1 MHTNKRCPFD
11 KHPCIREEC
20 MAWSGKVDL
29 EMVEREHA
37 DSFQALLELTA
48 VQEGTTI
55 EGARK
60 IIQIRND
67 DERCKLIMPES
78 AV

>member
-1 MHTNKRCPFD
+1 MQKNKRCPFD

-20 MAWSGKVDL
+20 MAWSGKEDL
-29 EMVEREHA
+29 EKVEREHG

-48 VQEGTTI
+48 VQEMTTI
-55 EGARK
+55 ENARK

-67 DERCKLIMPES
+67 DERCKLISPEPP
-78 AV
+78 V